1 MNTITIKGKEYNIK
15 NTLRTMFIWEQIMQ
29 RPFEIKTTQDN
40 FVFLYSLLLANNP
53 DNVISWDEFIDAL
66 DEDPSIMLGFN
77 KLLDDDKKKDILY
90 QNGDSKKGG
99 KAEKKR

>member
-15 NTLRTMFIWEQIMQ
+15 NTIRTMFIWEQIMQ